1 MDETR
6 LEERH
11 IPRRPTFSRAI
22 ARIVRPLNA
31 VFDFLYHSEYNP
43 IYRSGTLAIGLT
55 VVLIITGVY
64 LLFFYSV
71 ADPYSSVVTIQQQI
85 WLGRWIRALHRYST
99 DAALIAI
106 FFHVLQL
113 LAHGKT
119 WGPRTL
125 AWVSGIMLF
134 FLFLISAWTGYVM
147 VWDQQGQALALAGA
161 RVLQAFPFLHD
172 ELGSAF
178 SGQLKVPS
186 SFFFMNLFL
195 HVALP
200 LGLIIGVWIHT
211 ARLARTVWFP
221 IPPLFIGSVIGLT
234 LLALLFPAILLP
246 EADLLSIVG
255 KIPIDLFLGF
265 WIPLLDVATPL
276 SILAGWL
283 IFFIAAASLPWWCR
297 PREAAPTSAVDVE
310 TCNGCTQCVRDCP
323 YEAIRMIPH
332 PNGKHLLAQVSPELC
347 VSCAICTASCHDLA
361 IGPPDR
367 DGKAQLTR
375 AKNLLD
381 SFPAQT
387 PLGAKI
393 VVIGCWHND
402 SVPEFLQG
410 LTLKNPNI
418 LFFGLN
424 CCGTLNSKTIELFL
438 QHCRGALLVGCAA
451 RNCMNRDG
459 LKLLSGR
466 IFEKRVP
473 FLARDIN
480 RKRIAICAHSE
491 HEKADIQKALQRLEE
506 NLQSD
511 NKNLAPCPTTRQ
523 KSAAITKRCVGSAL
537 FLGLIG
543 LGSQTPVGSHS
554 TESRLRIVG
563 RLPSYTDLNCR
574 ALTDEER
581 ASRPLHMQ
589 QKELCDREFIQ
600 YLVTISIDG
609 TKVYASS
616 LTPDDIA
623 PVFFTEDL
631 PVEEG
636 QHAYE
641 VELSA
646 SSPLFSRHQMQQET
660 FVAGRVHLVHLDH

>member
-1 MDETR
+1 MDEK
-6 LEERH
+6 H
-11 IPRRPTFSRAI
+11 IPKRPTLSHGI
-22 ARIVRPLNA
+22 ARIVRPLNS

-55 VVLIITGVY
+55 LVLIVTGVY
-64 LLFFYSV
+64 LLFFYNL
-71 ADPYSSVVTIQQQI
+71 ADPYSSVVAIQEQI

-113 LAHGKT
+113 LAQGKT

-125 AWVSGIMLF
+125 AWVSGIILL

-147 VWDQQGQALALAGA
+147 VWDQQGQVFALAGA
-161 RVLQAFPFLHD
+161 SLLQSFPFLHD

-178 SGQLKVPS
+178 SGQIEVPS

-200 LGLIIGVWIHT
+200 LGLMIGVWIHT

-221 IPPLFIGSVIGLT
+221 IPSMFAGTVVGLT
-234 LLALLFPAILLP
+234 LLALVLPATLLSQ
-246 EADLLSIVG
+246 ADLLSLVG
-255 KIPIDLFLGF
+255 RIRVDLFLGF
-265 WIPLLDVATPL
+265 WLPLLDVAPASL
-276 SILAGWL
+276 ILAGWFA
-283 IFFIAAASLPWWCR
+283 FFAVAISIPWWCR
-297 PREAAPTSAVDVE
+297 PKETAPTSQVDIE

-323 YEAIRMIPH
+323 YEAIRMTPH

-367 DGKAQLTR
+367 DGKAQLDR
-375 AKNLLD
+375 ANALIEAIRQDSAAGLL
-381 SFPAQT
+381 S
-387 PLGAKI
+387 AKI
-393 VVIGCWHND
+393 VVVGCWHND
-402 SVPEFLQG
+402 SVPEFLNE

-418 LFFGLN
+418 IFFGLN

-438 QHCRGALLVGCAA
+438 NYCRGALLVGCAA

-473 FLARDIN
+473 FLSRDID

-491 HEKADIQKALQRLEE
+491 HEKADIQAALQRLEVD
-506 NLQSD
+506 LQSEGTVITQVSS
-511 NKNLAPCPTTRQ
+511 KRQ
-523 KSAAITKRCVGSAL
+523 RMVKVAKRCIGSAA

-543 LGSQTPVGSHS
+543 LGSQTPLGTDSVQ
-554 TESRLRIVG
+554 SRLRVVG
-563 RLPSYTDLNCR
+563 KLPSYSDLRCR
-574 ALTDEER
+574 PLTDEER

-589 QKELCDREFIQ
+589 QKEICDREFIR
-600 YLVTISIDG
+600 YVVTISLDG
-609 TKVYASS
+609 TQVHSS
-616 LTPDDIA
+616 LLTPDNTNS
-623 PVFFTEDL
+623 VFFSADIIVEGGTHQYVVDL
-631 PVEEG
+631 AATPP
-636 QHAYE
+636 
-641 VELSA
+641 S
-646 SSPLFSRHQMQQET
+646 FSKHYTRQET
-660 FVAGRVHLVHLDH
+660 FLPGRVHLVHLDS